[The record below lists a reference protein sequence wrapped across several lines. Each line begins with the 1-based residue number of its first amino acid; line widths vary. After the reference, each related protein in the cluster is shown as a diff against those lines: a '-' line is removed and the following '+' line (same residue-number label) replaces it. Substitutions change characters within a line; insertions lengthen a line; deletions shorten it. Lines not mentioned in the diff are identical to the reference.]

1 MIQRVQTKQ
10 KQSPAG
16 GLLSDTGRRR
26 GGGQI
31 ALREGRREGGS
42 AKLPGGGGGR
52 TQVTKCSTH
61 TRPGLHMQQC
71 GGSSFSIIRY
81 TLEYTWGEA

>member
-42 AKLPGGGGGR
+42 AKLPGGGGGGAR
-52 TQVTKCSTH
+52 RSQSAPHIHVLVCICSNV
-61 TRPGLHMQQC
+61 
-71 GGSSFSIIRY
+71 
-81 TLEYTWGEA
+81 EAVHSAL

>member
-26 GGGQI
+26 GGGSNCP
-31 ALREGRREGGS
+31 EGGTEGGWVS
-42 AKLPGGGGGR
+42 QTPGGGGGAR
-52 TQVTKCSTH
+52 RSQSAPHIHVLVCICSNV
-61 TRPGLHMQQC
+61 
-71 GGSSFSIIRY
+71 
-81 TLEYTWGEA
+81 EAVHSAL

>member
-42 AKLPGGGGGR
+42 AKLPGGGGGAHAGHK
-52 TQVTKCSTH
+52 VLH
-61 TRPGLHMQQC
+61 T
-71 GGSSFSIIRY
+71 Y
-81 TLEYTWGEA
+81 TSWSAYAAMWRQFIQHYKVHS